1 MKAAVITRAG
11 GPEVLAIQEV
21 ARPEPGAH
29 EILVR
34 VHASSLNRADVL
46 QRIGRYPPPAGVPA
60 DIPGIEFAGEVV
72 AAGDGA
78 SKWARGDRVF
88 GLVGGG
94 AHAEFLVAHADTV
107 APIPDGLGWRDAG
120 VIPEAFM
127 TAFDALVTQ
136 ARVSS
141 GERVLIH
148 AVGSGVGLAAVQVA
162 RAWGATPYGTSRTQD
177 KLDVATRHGME
188 AGVALRGGP
197 EEMLPAVAQWSNG
210 AGMQVILDLVG
221 GAYFMPNVE
230 AAAVRGRIMLIGAIA
245 GAQTTIDVRRILG
258 KRLTIQGTVLRARG
272 LDERIANAAAF
283 TREVVPRIANGQ
295 LTATID
301 RVFPLEEIAAAHA
314 HMEANASTG
323 KIVLAISDEAKQEAR
338 AS

>member
-11 GPEVLAIQEV
+11 GPEVLEVREV
-21 ARPEPGAH
+21 ARPTPGAR

-34 VHASSLNRADVL
+34 VHTSSLNRADVL
-46 QRIGRYPPPAGVPA
+46 QRIGRYPPPAGVPT

-72 AAGDGA
+72 AAGEHA
-78 SKWARGDRVF
+78 SRWSEGDRVF

-94 AHAEFLVAHADTV
+94 AHAEFLVAHEETV
-107 APIPDGLGWRDAG
+107 APVPRGVAWREAG
-120 VIPEAFM
+120 AIPEAFM
-127 TAFDALVTQ
+127 TAYDALVTQ
-136 ARVSS
+136 AHLVS

-162 RAWGATPYGTSRTQD
+162 RAWGATPYGTSRTED
-177 KLDVATRHGME
+177 KLAVAAAHGLE
-188 AGVALRGGP
+188 AGVTLKSGP
-197 EEMLPAVAQWSNG
+197 EEMLPMVAQWSNG

-258 KRLTIQGTVLRARG
+258 KRLTIQGTVLRARA
-272 LDERIANAAAF
+272 LEERIANAASFA
-283 TREVVPRIANGQ
+283 RDVVPRIADGR
-295 LTATID
+295 LRATID
-301 RVFPLEEIAAAHA
+301 TVFPLEEIAAAHA

-323 KIVLAISDEAKQEAR
+323 KIVLAISDEARRE
-338 AS
+338 